1 MTDDIG
7 TDVAGA
13 DVAGVILAGG
23 LARRMGGGDKGMK
36 SLAGE
41 SLLARIIKRIK
52 PQVGPLVLNANGDS
66 QRFKA
71 FSLPVA
77 ADVIGDNP
85 GPLAGILTGLE
96 WAAAQS
102 PDVKWMVSVPCD
114 APFIPMNLVEKL
126 VSEAIHQNVPL
137 ACAMSHGRT
146 HPVVGLWSVALRD
159 DLRQAIV
166 QEEMRKVDR
175 WTGRHGICHVSF
187 DDIVIG
193 NEVLDPFYNANK
205 PDDLVSVESLLRE

>member
-1 MTDDIG
+1 MT
-7 TDVAGA
+7 

-41 SLLARIIKRIK
+41 SLLTRIIKRIK

-66 QRFKA
+66 DRFKA

-77 ADVIGDNP
+77 ADVVDDNP
-85 GPLAGILTGLE
+85 GPLAGVLTGLE
-96 WAAAQS
+96 WVARHS
-102 PDVKWMVSVPCD
+102 PDAKWMVSVPCD
-114 APFIPMNLVEKL
+114 APFVPVDLVERL
-126 VSEAIHQNVPL
+126 VSEASKQNLPL

-166 QEEMRKVDR
+166 HEEMRKVDR
-175 WTGRHGICHVSF
+175 WTERHGICHVSF
-187 DDIVIG
+187 DDVVIG
-193 NEVLDPFYNANK
+193 NETVDPFFNANK
-205 PDDLVSVESLLRE
+205 LDDLLKVESLLRE

>member
-1 MTDDIG
+1 MI
-7 TDVAGA
+7 DVDEN

-41 SLLARIIKRIK
+41 SLLARIVKRIK

-96 WAAAQS
+96 WVAAHA

-114 APFIPMNLVEKL
+114 APFLPMDLVERL
-126 VSEAIHQNVPL
+126 RSEATKQSMPL

-175 WTGRHGICHVSF
+175 WTERHGICHVSF

-193 NEVLDPFYNANK
+193 NESFDPFYNANK
-205 PDDLVSVESLLRE
+205 PDDLVRVESLLDRQK